1 MVYTSQLSQ
10 FVASWRRERDTLPS
24 KQAVAGSSPVSR
36 SLFET
41 VALEVL
47 HKPLD
52 RKRAVMT
59 DRAGGFFMGRKGSN
73 GHLPSFSGKYLPRF
87 ALADKSVRKQFGT

>member
-1 MVYTSQLSQ
+1 MLSQ
-10 FVASWRRERDTLPS
+10 SHFMAGWRRFCDHLPS

-36 SLFET
+36 STSST

-52 RKRAVMT
+52 RKRAVMANR
-59 DRAGGFFMGRKGSN
+59 DGGFLLPQKVFN
-73 GHLPSFSGKYLPRF
+73 GHLPRL
-87 ALADKSVRKQFGT
+87 ALADKSVRNLT